1 VVEADRMGLRLFI
14 HGLESNN
21 QGTKAVYFRKHFPG
35 MLTPNFPGSLDERM
49 ATLGALLSGKSD
61 VVLVGSSFGGLMA
74 SIFAMENEQRVKRLI
89 LLAPAINLMEFSPYR
104 ERKLQLPVHLY
115 HGRQDDVIPLE
126 DVRRVARQVFSDLT
140 FHAID
145 DDHYLHKTFEKID
158 WDALLR

>member
-1 VVEADRMGLRLFI
+1 MLLRMFI

-49 ATLGALLSGKSD
+49 TSLRALLSGKND
-61 VVLVGSSFGGLMA
+61 IILVGSSFGGLMA
-74 SIFAMENEQRVKRLI
+74 SIYAMENEASMKKLI

-104 ERKLQLPVHLY
+104 ERTLCVPVHLY

-126 DVRRVARQVFSDLT
+126 DVRSVSHQVFPDLT
-140 FHAID
+140 FHAVD
-145 DDHYLHKTFEKID
+145 DDHYLHKTFEKIG
-158 WDALLR
+158 WDTLLR

>member
-1 VVEADRMGLRLFI
+1 MFLRIFI

-21 QGTKAVYFRKHFPG
+21 QGTKAVYFRKNFPG

-74 SIFAMENEQRVKRLI
+74 SIFAMENEQRMKRLI

-140 FHAID
+140 FHAVD

>member
-1 VVEADRMGLRLFI
+1 M
-14 HGLESNN
+14 
-21 QGTKAVYFRKHFPG
+21 
-35 MLTPNFPGSLDERM
+35 
-49 ATLGALLSGKSD
+49 
-61 VVLVGSSFGGLMA
+61 
-74 SIFAMENEQRVKRLI
+74 KRLI

-140 FHAID
+140 FHAVD